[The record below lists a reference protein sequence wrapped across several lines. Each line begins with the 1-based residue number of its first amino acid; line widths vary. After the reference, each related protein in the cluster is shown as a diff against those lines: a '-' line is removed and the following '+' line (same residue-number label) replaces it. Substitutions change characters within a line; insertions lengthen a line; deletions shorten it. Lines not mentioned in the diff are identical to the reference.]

1 MSRRVQRLIQE
12 ITLHL
17 EHRIP
22 KLLTS
27 AHWPAP
33 LLHSGLFFQNLWK
46 QVTDVMTKYLSLRVW
61 EECTFVS
68 YMIRGHFTPTA
79 PWSIVVVVVVQW
91 INHDLLFVTP
101 WTALHQTSLSLTIS
115 RSLPKFM
122 SIESVML
129 TNHLPPS
136 TIAPLAFTSHLKQGF
151 FFFFYILWG
160 VILVVSSYSSPRVF
174 SRVLIPV
181 FWERTLKSIHSPL
194 FNFVF

>member
-1 MSRRVQRLIQE
+1 MPRLHSVCTWGRVRLIFSPNFLFWNFQMSRRVQRLIQE

-115 RSLPKFM
+115 RSLPKFI

-129 TNHLPPS
+129 SNHLILCHLLLFLSSIFPS
-136 TIAPLAFTSHLKQGF
+136 I
-151 FFFFYILWG
+151 
-160 VILVVSSYSSPRVF
+160 RVF
-174 SRVLIPV
+174 SNQLALPIRWP
-181 FWERTLKSIHSPL
+181 KY
-194 FNFVF
+194 